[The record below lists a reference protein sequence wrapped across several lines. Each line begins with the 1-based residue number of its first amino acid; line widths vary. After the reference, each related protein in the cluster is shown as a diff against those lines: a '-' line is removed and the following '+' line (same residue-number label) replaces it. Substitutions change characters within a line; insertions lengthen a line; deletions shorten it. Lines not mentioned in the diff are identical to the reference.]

1 MARLGTFPLLYAPG
15 ERWLYHVA
23 SDVLGVLIARVAAMP
38 FETFL
43 RQRLFEPLGM
53 VNTSFSVPPEKRH
66 QLAVAY
72 GSTPA
77 GTLVVKDHPQ
87 TTAWADAPLF
97 PSGGG
102 GLIST
107 ADDYLRFGR
116 MLLNQG
122 ELDGVRILSSE
133 LVKAMTTDYLTPEQ
147 HTHIIFDQQMWI
159 NQGFGY
165 GVAVQTRPL
174 EPGPG
179 VGTFSWPGAL
189 GTAWYADPQNDLIA
203 ILMIQLVDAVRGA
216 KWRNK
221 IGEDFL
227 ALAYQAIND

>member
-1 MARLGTFPLLYAPG
+1 
-15 ERWLYHVA
+15 
-23 SDVLGVLIARVAAMP
+23 
-38 FETFL
+38 
-43 RQRLFEPLGM
+43 M

-66 QLAVAY
+66 RLAVAY

-116 MLLNQG
+116 MLLNQD